1 LSLVRRKEEEC
12 MKKIKFVVGDYEYH
26 VQGSLL
32 EKDIVIIKDYLFDNF
47 NGLLDTKSKRYGAIY
62 AFRVHCE
69 HLRDT
74 VIPLFC
80 YIGDKSY
87 LGNRPS
93 TYHEMARYLN
103 TSMSYDVCAMSVR
116 YKRGAKYYSF
126 FCKSSEF
133 FRKRY

>member
-1 LSLVRRKEEEC
+1 

-47 NGLLDTKSKRYGAIY
+47 NGLLDTKSKRYSAIY

-69 HLRDT
+69 HLRDI

-103 TSMSYDVCAMSVR
+103 TSMSYDVCAMSLDT
-116 YKRGAKYYSF
+116 KEAQNIILSFAKAVNF
-126 FCKSSEF
+126 SEKDIDSLMLKF
-133 FRKRY
+133 QLL